1 MDIYKKKTKNC
12 RQTENEL
19 VEISFPVKS
28 ICVHFGSEDTGK
40 IKNQASK
47 FTEISRTKAVRKM
60 IQRLIQQLQRHIKI
74 QQ

>member
-1 MDIYKKKTKNC
+1 M
-12 RQTENEL
+12 
-19 VEISFPVKS
+19 
-28 ICVHFGSEDTGK
+28 HFGSEETGK

-74 QQ
+74 QQSRKIIITSEDPQEWRFGTRK